1 MAKSCSARRFGRSV
15 WLLIV
20 LTSVLGIVPAQG
32 EDEAPPSAASLDAQ
46 TRTRVVDSYNRW
58 AAAIHSLSAG
68 GKARVGAP
76 EEKTRVFQF
85 SLLLSRP
92 GNARVQGRWGGLATL
107 FDLSGDTQ
115 GWTLYLPQDRVVVRS
130 RPDAQSA
137 GLLVPPRELLAV
149 LLPTGIP
156 PKDMDQEGAASLESG
171 LARLVVPPGKG
182 GAGSALHRVL
192 WLDSESGTP
201 RRMEIR
207 RASQLEAP
215 VLIAT
220 YEHYEEGG
228 RYSIPGEIRVEFPE
242 TSQWA
247 RFDLET
253 TRVNATVEAKSFSI
267 NIPSGTREVP
277 ADELTPDFLPEAEDQ
292 K

>member
-1 MAKSCSARRFGRSV
+1 MSCSARRFGRSAR
-15 WLLIV
+15 LAIV
-20 LTSVLGIVPAQG
+20 LLFAVWILPARA
-32 EDEAPPSAASLDAQ
+32 EDPAPSSASSLDTA
-46 TRTRVVDSYNRW
+46 TRTPVVDSFNRW

-68 GKARVGAP
+68 GKARVGA
-76 EEKTRVFQF
+76 EGEKTRVFQF
-85 SLLLSRP
+85 SMLLSRP
-92 GNARVQGRWGGLATL
+92 GNARVQGRWGGLASL
-107 FDLSGDTQ
+107 FDLSGDAK
-115 GWTLYLPQDRVVVRS
+115 GWTLYLPQDRAVVRS
-130 RPDAQSA
+130 RPDAESA

-156 PKDMDQEGAASLESG
+156 PKDMEGEGAASLESG

-182 GAGSALHRVL
+182 GAGSELHRVL
-192 WLDSESGTP
+192 WLDPETGTP

-207 RASQLEAP
+207 RSSQLEAP
-215 VLIAT
+215 VLIAK

-228 RYSIPGEIRVEFPE
+228 RFSIPGEISVEFPE

-253 TRVNATVEAKSFSI
+253 TRVNGTVEAKSFSI
-267 NIPSGTREVP
+267 NIPNGTREVP
-277 ADELTPDFLPEAEDQ
+277 VDELSPDFLPAEDE

>member
-1 MAKSCSARRFGRSV
+1 MSCSARRFGRLA
-15 WLLIV
+15 WLAIV
-20 LTSVLGIVPAQG
+20 LTTVLGIVPACG
-32 EDEAPPSAASLDAQ
+32 EDNAPASASSLDSE
-46 TRTRVVDSYNRW
+46 TRTRLVDSFNRW

-68 GKARVGAP
+68 GKARVGA
-76 EEKTRVFQF
+76 EGEKTRVFNF

-107 FDLSGDTQ
+107 FDLSGDTK

-130 RPDAQSA
+130 RQDAQSA

-156 PKDMDQEGAASLESG
+156 PKDMEREGTASLESG

-182 GAGSALHRVL
+182 GAGSGLHRVL

-215 VLIAT
+215 VLIAH
-220 YEHYEEGG
+220 YARYEEGG
-228 RYSIPGEIRVEFPE
+228 RFSIPGEISVEFPE

-253 TRVNATVEAKSFSI
+253 TRVNGTVESKSFSI
-267 NIPSGTREVP
+267 NIPNGTREVP

>member
-1 MAKSCSARRFGRSV
+1 MSCSSCRSGRSV
-15 WLLIV
+15 WLAIV
-20 LTSVLGIVPAQG
+20 LTGVFGVLPARG
-32 EDEAPPSAASLDAQ
+32 EDKTPPSASSLDAE
-46 TRTRVVDSYNRW
+46 TRTRVVESFNRW

-68 GKARVGAP
+68 GKARVGA
-76 EEKTRVFQF
+76 EGEKTRVFQF

-107 FDLSGDTQ
+107 FDLSGDGK

-207 RASQLEAP
+207 RSSQLEAP
-215 VLIAT
+215 VLIAK

-228 RYSIPGEIRVEFPE
+228 RFSIPGEISVEFPE

-253 TRVNATVEAKSFSI
+253 TRVNTAVESKSFSI
-267 NIPSGTREVP
+267 NIPTGTREVP